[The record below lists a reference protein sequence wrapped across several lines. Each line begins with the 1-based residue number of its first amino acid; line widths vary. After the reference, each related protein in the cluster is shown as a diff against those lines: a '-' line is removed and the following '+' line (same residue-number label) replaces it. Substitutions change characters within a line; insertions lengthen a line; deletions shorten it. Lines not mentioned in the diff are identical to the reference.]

1 MQRAT
6 TNRPAFSEG
15 KNASNA
21 PCAACPVRQQALCAA
36 LSDNEIGR
44 LNEISVTRRYG
55 AGETI
60 IHEGSAAISGYN
72 LISGHVKLYKLLS
85 DGRRQIT
92 GFLVPGDFVG
102 IASGELYGC
111 SAEAIDDAV
120 LCGFP
125 RTGLDKLMQ
134 QFPGLLQ
141 RMLSIASDEL
151 MQAQEHALLLGRK
164 TAAERVST
172 FLLSL
177 ARRHGDCAR
186 GDNGGLLV
194 PLPMT
199 RGDIADYL
207 GLTTETVSRVLSEL
221 KRGNIIRLPNRSSV
235 EIVSAEALESR
246 SDQL

>member
-6 TNRPAFSEG
+6 MNRPPVSEG
-15 KNASNA
+15 QNARNA
-21 PCAACPVRQQALCAA
+21 PCAACPVREQALCAA
-36 LSDNEIGR
+36 LNDKEIGR
-44 LNEISVTRRYG
+44 LNEISVTRRYS
-55 AGETI
+55 AGETVI
-60 IHEGSAAISGYN
+60 NEGSAANSGYN

-92 GFLVPGDFVG
+92 GFLVPGDFIG
-102 IASGELYGC
+102 ISASELYSY
-111 SAEAIDDAV
+111 SAEAIDETV

-125 RTGLDKLMQ
+125 RTGLDSLMQ
-134 QFPGLLQ
+134 QIPGLLH

-177 ARRHGDCAR
+177 ARRHGDNAR
-186 GDNGGLLV
+186 GGNGGLQI

-199 RGDIADYL
+199 RSDIADYL

-221 KRGNIIRLPNRSSV
+221 KRASIIRLPTRSSV